1 MDDLKT
7 RPMTEGDYP
16 FVKATWLRNYRE
28 QSEFARPIRKHVYF
42 DMHGRVVDAIL
53 ARAKT
58 LIAYHAAE
66 PEVVLGFIVH
76 EERMGPVVHYAYVV
90 EKARRMGIGRD
101 LFQGAGLTDTASFTH
116 RTRDAAAISA
126 RHSDLTYNPYLL

>member
-1 MDDLKT
+1 
-7 RPMTEGDYP
+7 MTEGDYP

-42 DMHGRVVDAIL
+42 DMHGKVVDAIL

-58 LIAYHAAE
+58 LIAYHPDE

-76 EERMGPVVHYAYVV
+76 EDRPGPVVHYAYVI

-101 LFQGAGLTDTASFTH
+101 LYQTAGLPESSSFTH
-116 RTRDAAAISA
+116 RTRDAASISA
-126 RHSDLTYNPYLL
+126 RHTELTYNPYLL